1 MFHRN
6 SDGALQ
12 KDISG
17 GGRILPA
24 LVASATPLQTPLFP
38 TLYSESERKLNDNLT
53 KPRKYMQKLL
63 EIAGRPKATL
73 HSFHHT
79 FNNTLR
85 DLGLGIEDRQ
95 ILLAHS
101 SSQMTKVYTH
111 PNFELAW
118 EYVNR
123 MPNPQVGNTLI
134 QR

>member
-1 MFHRN
+1 MKKIPKIQCDFMTFN
-6 SDGALQ
+6 
-12 KDISG
+12 
-17 GGRILPA
+17 
-24 LVASATPLQTPLFP
+24 
-38 TLYSESERKLNDNLT
+38 
-53 KPRKYMQKLL
+53 
-63 EIAGRPKATL
+63 EIEGRPKATL
-73 HSFHHT
+73 HSFSHT

-101 SSQMTKVYTH
+101 SNQMTKVYTH
-111 PNFELAW
+111 PNFDLVL

>member
-1 MFHRN
+1 MEHSKRTY
-6 SDGALQ
+6 Q
-12 KDISG
+12 G

-53 KPRKYMQKLL
+53 KPRKFMQKLL
-63 EIAGRPKATL
+63 EVEGRPKATL
-73 HSFHHT
+73 HSFRHT

-85 DLGLGIEDRQ
+85 DLGLGIEDCQ